1 MLPTQISSFPS
12 IFRPH
17 GMRMMEQTN
26 NNMTAGT
33 RALNGPDTTVSKGTA
48 QLSLATAESSIH
60 LRQEIT

>member
-1 MLPTQISSFPS
+1 
-12 IFRPH
+12 
-17 GMRMMEQTN
+17 MEQTN